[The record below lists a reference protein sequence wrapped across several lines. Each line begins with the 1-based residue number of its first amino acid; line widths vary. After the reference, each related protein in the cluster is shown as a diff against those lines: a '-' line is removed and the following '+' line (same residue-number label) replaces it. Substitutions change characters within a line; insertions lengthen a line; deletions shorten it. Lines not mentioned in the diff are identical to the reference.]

1 VSVVVRYSSR
11 VGVVCEV
18 FAIFVAAV
26 LTAPIGLG
34 SAVYSSQTVA
44 PMAGGGVRDMFSFVY
59 VSLRVLDVDGNPIN
73 GAQVKA
79 YSEDWFARYP
89 DSMMGE
95 PGFALT
101 DERGWVSFR
110 IPVGNWTFFA
120 SAGEFY
126 ESSRPG
132 FGYFVVF
139 RGRVLG
145 DSSFIL
151 RPDDVI
157 DLAVV
162 DVSGRPIDGRVSVM
176 VSDYTPIIEVPR
188 SGVTRGGRIQIH
200 VSRGFQYDILF
211 LKEPATDKVGYIIH
225 ERIGQARVVRI
236 RPSAE
241 SLSQLTFRI
250 YDKQY
255 RGAGGVLNL
264 FYHNFSINGWAANW
278 EIRDLDTVLVTPGK
292 LWASFILIKEG
303 WRFSF
308 YGNEYLLSPGLR
320 RTISFGG
327 PLTPRLWVSVR
338 DWDFRETGPP
348 QMWLQISDGF
358 GNVLDNFWDPNG
370 REDIPIDLLRNG
382 AVIFS
387 ENLGNRRVHS
397 ETCATPWMQIRINN
411 VYSKESSPEYRLR
424 VDLGPFGF
432 FQLTGILLS
441 DETILPYRSK
451 ETEHFILR
459 YPAMFEEKFTKAASW
474 LESAYRVLSGL
485 LNEMINGKT
494 TVDFHVCWGFFGG
507 PNHIWFNF
515 GDVLWDNY
523 SPNDAA
529 PGSQVARLGG
539 LLHELGHVF
548 QLSDSNIKKGRGY
561 YEPWWFGEPFASDLA
576 GDVIWALLG
585 EKAGMMAFGVG
596 SRISFDF
603 LLKPVWSAD
612 FQHVPYIYLRKHYG
626 TKIHR
631 DMVRLWAGVD
641 ENHLKERLLTKG
653 FSVNETH
660 VALYSYL
667 AKQNL
672 AWLFQPSLDIS
683 EERIA
688 QALSISQE
696 LKVSFVVIDRQGRPL
711 DGVRLT
717 IKSDFGM
724 EVVPTSGPRFELSL
738 QAGRVYELSFEWY
751 SMYGV
756 PARLTIR
763 GSPEELQKLGM
774 VVMPVDD
781 LRIKV
786 VDVSGRPVDT
796 PIIFATTA
804 KVSPWGGT
812 VNVKQVPL
820 GYAYEVVAFWP
831 DERGVEVGRQTFY
844 VDYNKTEFTLKVT
857 LRDVSFNVV
866 DLKGRPIVGV
876 RVGVAPALLRAEN
889 VIIRPDGTFT
899 LLFIPDGIVYE
910 FAVEWASRYG
920 TTARANVRET
930 PTALHSRGSI
940 TVPVDDVVVQVVDL
954 DGRPVEGAT
963 VKFAGLDIG
972 STDSHGVVIVGQV
985 PLDYNYTVRVTKDG
999 VDIGL
1004 DYIVFTASK
1013 TTATIQTSIYDITV
1027 LVKGAAG
1034 QPIQGALVELIKGN
1048 TTIARTKTDTGG
1060 RAVFSQ
1066 VAGSDYIVKATY
1078 EQFSSTASLPKG
1090 TRNAVVTLD
1099 IKTARL
1105 PEEAQGTVVKPEK
1118 QGIEQSAETI
1128 IMGAA
1133 IGVALWLAIVF
1144 MVDRF
1149 RTGRRRRR
1157 PVLISV
1163 EGS

>member
-1 VSVVVRYSSR
+1 VLSCGVSVVMMYSSR

-126 ESSRPG
+126 EHSRPG

-145 DSSFIL
+145 DSSFVL

-211 LKEPATDKVGYIIH
+211 LKEPAMDGVGYIIH

-255 RGAGGVLNL
+255 RGADGFLNL

-292 LWASFILIKEG
+292 LWASFILIKDG
-303 WRFSF
+303 WHFSF
-308 YGNEYLLSPGLR
+308 YGNEYLLSPGLK

-370 REDIPIDLLRNG
+370 REDIPIDLLQNG
-382 AVIFS
+382 AVVFS
-387 ENLGNRRVHS
+387 ENLGNWRVHS

-432 FQLTGILLS
+432 FQLTGVLLS
-441 DETILPYRSK
+441 DETLLPYRSK

-485 LNEMINGKT
+485 LNETINGKT
-494 TVDFHVCWGFFGG
+494 TVDFHICWGFFGG

-576 GDVIWALLG
+576 GDVIWVLLG

-612 FQHVPYIYLRKHYG
+612 FQHVPYTYLRKHYG

-641 ENHLKERLLTKG
+641 ENHLKERLLSKG

-688 QALSISQE
+688 QALTILQE
-696 LKVSFVVIDRQGRPL
+696 VMVTFIVTDRQGRPL
-711 DGVRLT
+711 VGWRLT
-717 IKSDFGM
+717 IVPDQGI
-724 EVVPTSGPRFELSL
+724 EVAIQGSVVTLWLPL
-738 QAGRVYELSFEWY
+738 GRVYNLTFEWMSPYGTTARY
-751 SMYGV
+751 SV
-756 PARLTIR
+756 R
-763 GSPEELQKLGM
+763 GSPEELKALGRL
-774 VVMPVDD
+774 VLPVDD
-781 LRIKV
+781 ILIKV
-786 VDVSGRPVDT
+786 
-796 PIIFATTA
+796 I
-804 KVSPWGGT
+804 
-812 VNVKQVPL
+812 
-820 GYAYEVVAFWP
+820 
-831 DERGVEVGRQTFY
+831 
-844 VDYNKTEFTLKVT
+844 
-857 LRDVSFNVV
+857 
-866 DLKGRPIVGV
+866 
-876 RVGVAPALLRAEN
+876 
-889 VIIRPDGTFT
+889 
-899 LLFIPDGIVYE
+899 
-910 FAVEWASRYG
+910 
-920 TTARANVRET
+920 
-930 PTALHSRGSI
+930 
-940 TVPVDDVVVQVVDL
+940 DL
-954 DGRPVEGAT
+954 DGRPVALAT
-963 VKFAGLDIG
+963 VNFVGKDVG
-972 STDSHGVVIVGQV
+972 STDSQGTITVVRV
-985 PLDYNYTVRVTKDG
+985 PLNNDYTIVVTKER
-999 VDIGL
+999 VEIGSDRVRFA
-1004 DYIVFTASK
+1004 DYLTS
-1013 TTATIQTSIYDITV
+1013 ATIQASIYDIMV
-1027 LVKGAAG
+1027 FVKGAAG
-1034 QPIQGALVELIKGN
+1034 QPIEGALVELVRGG
-1048 TTIARTKTDTGG
+1048 TTIATAATDASGT
-1060 RAVFSQ
+1060 AVFSK
-1066 VAGSDYIVKATY
+1066 VVGADYSVRASYK
-1078 EQFSSTASLPKG
+1078 QSSSTVSLAKG
-1090 TRNAVVTLD
+1090 SRNTQITLD
-1099 IKTARL
+1099 IYTVFGIPMTFATFLILVISVVSVTMFYLILLARS
-1105 PEEAQGTVVKPEK
+1105 V
-1118 QGIEQSAETI
+1118 
-1128 IMGAA
+1128 
-1133 IGVALWLAIVF
+1133 
-1144 MVDRF
+1144 
-1149 RTGRRRRR
+1149 RRR
-1157 PVLISV
+1157 VLLRKAKLADDV
-1163 EGS
+1163 LN

>member
-1 VSVVVRYSSR
+1 VLSCGVSVVMMYSSR

-126 ESSRPG
+126 EHSRPG

-211 LKEPATDKVGYIIH
+211 LKEPAMDGVGYIIH

-255 RGAGGVLNL
+255 RGADGFLNL

-292 LWASFILIKEG
+292 LWASFILIKDG
-303 WRFSF
+303 WHFSF
-308 YGNEYLLSPGLR
+308 YGNEYLLSPGLK

-358 GNVLDNFWDPNG
+358 GNILDNFWDPNG
-370 REDIPIDLLRNG
+370 REDIPIDLLQNG
-382 AVIFS
+382 AVVFS

-411 VYSKESSPEYRLR
+411 VYTKENSPEYRIR

-441 DETILPYRSK
+441 DETLLPYRSK

-485 LNEMINGKT
+485 LNETINGKT
-494 TVDFHVCWGFFGG
+494 TVDFHICWGFAATA
-507 PNHIWFNF
+507 NRIWFNF

-576 GDVIWALLG
+576 GEVIWALLG

-641 ENHLKERLLTKG
+641 ENRLKESLLSKG

-688 QALSISQE
+688 QALTILQE
-696 LKVSFVVIDRQGRPL
+696 VMVTFIVTDRQGRPL
-711 DGVRLT
+711 VGWRLT
-717 IKSDFGM
+717 IVPDQGI
-724 EVVPTSGPRFELSL
+724 EVAIQGSVVTLWLPL
-738 QAGRVYELSFEWY
+738 GRVYNLTFEWMSPYGTTARY
-751 SMYGV
+751 SV
-756 PARLTIR
+756 R
-763 GSPEELQKLGM
+763 GSPEELKALGRL
-774 VVMPVDD
+774 VLPVDD
-781 LRIKV
+781 ILIKV
-786 VDVSGRPVDT
+786 
-796 PIIFATTA
+796 I
-804 KVSPWGGT
+804 
-812 VNVKQVPL
+812 
-820 GYAYEVVAFWP
+820 
-831 DERGVEVGRQTFY
+831 
-844 VDYNKTEFTLKVT
+844 
-857 LRDVSFNVV
+857 
-866 DLKGRPIVGV
+866 
-876 RVGVAPALLRAEN
+876 
-889 VIIRPDGTFT
+889 
-899 LLFIPDGIVYE
+899 
-910 FAVEWASRYG
+910 
-920 TTARANVRET
+920 
-930 PTALHSRGSI
+930 
-940 TVPVDDVVVQVVDL
+940 DL
-954 DGRPVEGAT
+954 DGRPVALAT
-963 VKFAGLDIG
+963 VNFVGKDVG
-972 STDSHGVVIVGQV
+972 STDSQGTITVVRV
-985 PLDYNYTVRVTKDG
+985 PLNNDYTIVVTKER
-999 VDIGL
+999 VEIGSDRVRFA
-1004 DYIVFTASK
+1004 DYLTS
-1013 TTATIQTSIYDITV
+1013 ATIQASIYDIMV
-1027 LVKGAAG
+1027 FVKGAAG
-1034 QPIQGALVELIKGN
+1034 QPIEGALVELVRGG
-1048 TTIARTKTDTGG
+1048 TTIATAATDASGT
-1060 RAVFSQ
+1060 AVFSK
-1066 VAGSDYIVKATY
+1066 VVGADYSVRASYK
-1078 EQFSSTASLPKG
+1078 QSSSTVSLAKG
-1090 TRNAVVTLD
+1090 SRNTQITLD
-1099 IKTARL
+1099 IYTVFGIPMTFATFLILVISVVSVTMFYPILLARS
-1105 PEEAQGTVVKPEK
+1105 V
-1118 QGIEQSAETI
+1118 
-1128 IMGAA
+1128 
-1133 IGVALWLAIVF
+1133 
-1144 MVDRF
+1144 
-1149 RTGRRRRR
+1149 RRR
-1157 PVLISV
+1157 VLLRKAKLADDV
-1163 EGS
+1163 LN

>member
-1 VSVVVRYSSR
+1 MMYSSR
-11 VGVVCEV
+11 VGVVYKV

-26 LTAPIGLG
+26 LTAPIGVG

-126 ESSRPG
+126 EHSRPG

-145 DSSFIL
+145 DSSFVL

-162 DVSGRPIDGRVSVM
+162 DVNGRPIDGRVSVM

-211 LKEPATDKVGYIIH
+211 LKEPAMDKVGYIIH
-225 ERIGQARVVRI
+225 ERIGQAREVRI

-255 RGAGGVLNL
+255 RGADGFLNL

-292 LWASFILIKEG
+292 LWASFILIKDG
-303 WRFSF
+303 WHFSF
-308 YGNEYLLSPGLR
+308 YGNEYLLSPGLK

-358 GNVLDNFWDPNG
+358 GNVLDDFWDPNG

-432 FQLTGILLS
+432 FQLTGVLLS
-441 DETILPYRSK
+441 DETLLPYRSK

-485 LNEMINGKT
+485 LNETINGKT

-612 FQHVPYIYLRKHYG
+612 FQHIPYIYLRKHYG

-641 ENHLKERLLTKG
+641 ENRLKERLLSKG

-688 QALSISQE
+688 QALTILQE
-696 LKVSFVVIDRQGRPL
+696 VMVTFIVTDRQGRPL
-711 DGVRLT
+711 VGWRLT
-717 IKSDFGM
+717 IVPDQGI
-724 EVVPTSGPRFELSL
+724 EVAIQGSVVTLWLPL
-738 QAGRVYELSFEWY
+738 GRVYNLTFEWMSPYGTTARY
-751 SMYGV
+751 SV
-756 PARLTIR
+756 R
-763 GSPEELQKLGM
+763 GSPEELKALGRL
-774 VVMPVDD
+774 VLPVDD
-781 LRIKV
+781 ILIKV
-786 VDVSGRPVDT
+786 
-796 PIIFATTA
+796 I
-804 KVSPWGGT
+804 
-812 VNVKQVPL
+812 
-820 GYAYEVVAFWP
+820 
-831 DERGVEVGRQTFY
+831 
-844 VDYNKTEFTLKVT
+844 
-857 LRDVSFNVV
+857 
-866 DLKGRPIVGV
+866 
-876 RVGVAPALLRAEN
+876 
-889 VIIRPDGTFT
+889 
-899 LLFIPDGIVYE
+899 
-910 FAVEWASRYG
+910 
-920 TTARANVRET
+920 
-930 PTALHSRGSI
+930 
-940 TVPVDDVVVQVVDL
+940 DL
-954 DGRPVEGAT
+954 DGRPVALAT
-963 VKFAGLDIG
+963 VNFVGKDVG
-972 STDSHGVVIVGQV
+972 STDSQGTITVVRV
-985 PLDYNYTVRVTKDG
+985 PLNNDYTIVVTKER
-999 VDIGL
+999 VEIGSDRVRFA
-1004 DYIVFTASK
+1004 DYLTS
-1013 TTATIQTSIYDITV
+1013 ATIQASIYDIMV
-1027 LVKGAAG
+1027 FVKGAAG
-1034 QPIQGALVELIKGN
+1034 QPIEGALVELVRGG
-1048 TTIARTKTDTGG
+1048 TTIATAATDASGT
-1060 RAVFSQ
+1060 AVFSK
-1066 VAGSDYIVKATY
+1066 VVGADYSVRASYK
-1078 EQFSSTASLPKG
+1078 QSSSTVSLAKG
-1090 TRNAVVTLD
+1090 SRNTQITLD
-1099 IKTARL
+1099 IYTVFGIPMTFATFLILVISVVSVTMFYLILLARS
-1105 PEEAQGTVVKPEK
+1105 V
-1118 QGIEQSAETI
+1118 
-1128 IMGAA
+1128 
-1133 IGVALWLAIVF
+1133 
-1144 MVDRF
+1144 
-1149 RTGRRRRR
+1149 RRR
-1157 PVLISV
+1157 VLLRKAKLADDV
-1163 EGS
+1163 LN

>member
-1 VSVVVRYSSR
+1 VSVVMMYSSR

-73 GAQVKA
+73 GAQIKA

-126 ESSRPG
+126 EHSRPG

-211 LKEPATDKVGYIIH
+211 LKEPAMDKVGYIIH
-225 ERIGQARVVRI
+225 ERIGQAREVRI

-255 RGAGGVLNL
+255 RGADGFLNL

-292 LWASFILIKEG
+292 LWASFILIKDG
-303 WRFSF
+303 WHFSF
-308 YGNEYLLSPGLR
+308 YGNEYLLSPGLK

-358 GNVLDNFWDPNG
+358 GNILDNFWDPNG
-370 REDIPIDLLRNG
+370 REDIPIDLLQNG
-382 AVIFS
+382 AVVFS

-432 FQLTGILLS
+432 FQLTGVLLS
-441 DETILPYRSK
+441 DETLLPYRSK

-474 LESAYRVLSGL
+474 LESAYKVLSTL
-485 LNEMINGKT
+485 LDETINEKT

-641 ENHLKERLLTKG
+641 ENRLKERLLSKG

-688 QALSISQE
+688 QALTILQE
-696 LKVSFVVIDRQGRPL
+696 VMVTFIVTDRQGRPL
-711 DGVRLT
+711 VGWRLT
-717 IKSDFGM
+717 IVPDQGI
-724 EVVPTSGPRFELSL
+724 EVAIQGSVVTLWLPL
-738 QAGRVYELSFEWY
+738 GRVYNLTFEWMSPYGTTARY
-751 SMYGV
+751 SV
-756 PARLTIR
+756 R
-763 GSPEELQKLGM
+763 GSPEELKALGRL
-774 VVMPVDD
+774 VLPVDD
-781 LRIKV
+781 ILIKV
-786 VDVSGRPVDT
+786 
-796 PIIFATTA
+796 I
-804 KVSPWGGT
+804 
-812 VNVKQVPL
+812 
-820 GYAYEVVAFWP
+820 
-831 DERGVEVGRQTFY
+831 
-844 VDYNKTEFTLKVT
+844 
-857 LRDVSFNVV
+857 
-866 DLKGRPIVGV
+866 
-876 RVGVAPALLRAEN
+876 
-889 VIIRPDGTFT
+889 
-899 LLFIPDGIVYE
+899 
-910 FAVEWASRYG
+910 
-920 TTARANVRET
+920 
-930 PTALHSRGSI
+930 
-940 TVPVDDVVVQVVDL
+940 DL
-954 DGRPVEGAT
+954 DGRPVALAT
-963 VKFAGLDIG
+963 VNFVGKDVG
-972 STDSHGVVIVGQV
+972 STDSQGTITVVRV
-985 PLDYNYTVRVTKDG
+985 PLNNDYTIVVTKER
-999 VDIGL
+999 VEIGSDRVRFA
-1004 DYIVFTASK
+1004 DYLTS
-1013 TTATIQTSIYDITV
+1013 ATIQASIYDIMV
-1027 LVKGAAG
+1027 FVKGAAG
-1034 QPIQGALVELIKGN
+1034 QPIEGALVELVRGG
-1048 TTIARTKTDTGG
+1048 TTIATAATDASGT
-1060 RAVFSQ
+1060 AVFSKVVGADYSVRASYKQ
-1066 VAGSDYIVKATY
+1066 SSSIVSLAKGS
-1078 EQFSSTASLPKG
+1078 
-1090 TRNAVVTLD
+1090 RNTQITLD
-1099 IKTARL
+1099 IYTVFGIPMTFATFLILVISVVSVTMFYLILLARS
-1105 PEEAQGTVVKPEK
+1105 V
-1118 QGIEQSAETI
+1118 
-1128 IMGAA
+1128 
-1133 IGVALWLAIVF
+1133 
-1144 MVDRF
+1144 
-1149 RTGRRRRR
+1149 RRR
-1157 PVLISV
+1157 VLLRKAKLADDV
-1163 EGS
+1163 LN

>member
-1 VSVVVRYSSR
+1 VSVVMMYSSR

-126 ESSRPG
+126 EHSRPG

-211 LKEPATDKVGYIIH
+211 LKEPAMDKVGYIIH
-225 ERIGQARVVRI
+225 ERIGQAREVRI

-255 RGAGGVLNL
+255 RGADGFLNL

-292 LWASFILIKEG
+292 LWASFILIKDG
-303 WRFSF
+303 WHFSF
-308 YGNEYLLSPGLR
+308 YGNEYLLSPGLK

-382 AVIFS
+382 AVVFS

-432 FQLTGILLS
+432 FQLTGVLLS
-441 DETILPYRSK
+441 DETLLPYRSK

-485 LNEMINGKT
+485 LDETINEKT

-641 ENHLKERLLTKG
+641 ENRLKERLLSKG

-688 QALSISQE
+688 QALTILQE
-696 LKVSFVVIDRQGRPL
+696 VMVTFIVTDRQGRPL
-711 DGVRLT
+711 VGWRLT
-717 IKSDFGM
+717 IVPDQGI
-724 EVVPTSGPRFELSL
+724 EVAIQGSVVTLWLPL
-738 QAGRVYELSFEWY
+738 GRVYNLTFEWMSPYGTTARY
-751 SMYGV
+751 SV
-756 PARLTIR
+756 R
-763 GSPEELQKLGM
+763 GSPEELKALGRL
-774 VVMPVDD
+774 VLPVDD
-781 LRIKV
+781 ILIKV
-786 VDVSGRPVDT
+786 
-796 PIIFATTA
+796 I
-804 KVSPWGGT
+804 
-812 VNVKQVPL
+812 
-820 GYAYEVVAFWP
+820 
-831 DERGVEVGRQTFY
+831 
-844 VDYNKTEFTLKVT
+844 
-857 LRDVSFNVV
+857 
-866 DLKGRPIVGV
+866 
-876 RVGVAPALLRAEN
+876 
-889 VIIRPDGTFT
+889 
-899 LLFIPDGIVYE
+899 
-910 FAVEWASRYG
+910 
-920 TTARANVRET
+920 
-930 PTALHSRGSI
+930 
-940 TVPVDDVVVQVVDL
+940 DL
-954 DGRPVEGAT
+954 DGRPVALAT
-963 VKFAGLDIG
+963 VNFVGKDVG
-972 STDSHGVVIVGQV
+972 STDSQGTITVVRV
-985 PLDYNYTVRVTKDG
+985 PLNNDYTIVVTKER
-999 VDIGL
+999 VEIGSDRVRFA
-1004 DYIVFTASK
+1004 DYLTS
-1013 TTATIQTSIYDITV
+1013 ATIQASIYDIMV
-1027 LVKGAAG
+1027 FVKGAAG
-1034 QPIQGALVELIKGN
+1034 QPIEGALVELVRGG
-1048 TTIARTKTDTGG
+1048 TTIATAATDASGT
-1060 RAVFSQ
+1060 AVFSKVVGADYSVRASYKQ
-1066 VAGSDYIVKATY
+1066 SSSIVSLAKGS
-1078 EQFSSTASLPKG
+1078 
-1090 TRNAVVTLD
+1090 RNTQITLD
-1099 IKTARL
+1099 IYTVFGIPMTFATFLILVISVVSVTMFYLILLARS
-1105 PEEAQGTVVKPEK
+1105 V
-1118 QGIEQSAETI
+1118 
-1128 IMGAA
+1128 
-1133 IGVALWLAIVF
+1133 
-1144 MVDRF
+1144 
-1149 RTGRRRRR
+1149 RRR
-1157 PVLISV
+1157 VLLRKAKLADDV
-1163 EGS
+1163 LN

>member
-1 VSVVVRYSSR
+1 MCSSR
-11 VGVVCEV
+11 AGVVCKV

-26 LTAPIGLG
+26 LTVPIGVG

-44 PMAGGGVRDMFSFVY
+44 LMAGSGVRDMFSFVS
-59 VSLRVLDVDGNPIN
+59 VSLRVLDADGNPIN
-73 GAQVKA
+73 RAQVKA

-120 SAGEFY
+120 SAGEVY

-132 FGYFVVF
+132 FGYFVAF
-139 RGRVLG
+139 RGRVLE
-145 DSSFIL
+145 DSSFVL

-157 DLAVV
+157 DLAVA

-211 LKEPATDKVGYIIH
+211 LKEPSTDKVGYIIH

-236 RPSAE
+236 RPLAE

-255 RGAGGVLNL
+255 REAGGVLNL

-278 EIRDLDTVLVTPGK
+278 EIRDLDTLLITPGK
-292 LWASFILIKEG
+292 LWASFVLIKEG

-308 YGNEYLLSPGLR
+308 YGNEYLLSPGLK

-338 DWDFRETGPP
+338 DWDFRETGPT
-348 QMWLQISDGF
+348 QMWLQISDNF

-432 FQLTGILLS
+432 FQLTGVLLS
-441 DETILPYRSK
+441 NETMLPYRSK

-474 LESAYRVLSGL
+474 LESAYRVLSTL
-485 LNEMINGKT
+485 LNETINGKT

-515 GDVLWDNY
+515 GDVVWDNY

-548 QLSDSNIKKGRGY
+548 QFSDSNVKKGRNY

-612 FQHVPYIYLRKHYG
+612 FQHVPYTYLRKHYG

-641 ENHLKERLLTKG
+641 ENHLKERLLSKG

-688 QALSISQE
+688 QALTILQE
-696 LKVSFVVIDRQGRPL
+696 VLVSFIVTDRQGRPL
-711 DGVRLT
+711 GGWHLT
-717 IKSDFGM
+717 IVPDQGV
-724 EVVPTSGPRFELSL
+724 EVATQPG
-738 QAGRVYELSFEWY
+738 GRVTLRLPSGTMYVLTFEWMSAYGTTVRY
-751 SMYGV
+751 SV
-756 PARLTIR
+756 R
-763 GSPEELQKLGM
+763 GSPEELKALGR
-774 VVMPVDD
+774 VV
-781 LRIKV
+781 L
-786 VDVSGRPVDT
+786 
-796 PIIFATTA
+796 
-804 KVSPWGGT
+804 
-812 VNVKQVPL
+812 
-820 GYAYEVVAFWP
+820 
-831 DERGVEVGRQTFY
+831 
-844 VDYNKTEFTLKVT
+844 
-857 LRDVSFNVV
+857 
-866 DLKGRPIVGV
+866 
-876 RVGVAPALLRAEN
+876 
-889 VIIRPDGTFT
+889 
-899 LLFIPDGIVYE
+899 
-910 FAVEWASRYG
+910 
-920 TTARANVRET
+920 
-930 PTALHSRGSI
+930 
-940 TVPVDDVVVQVVDL
+940 PVDDVLIKVVDL
-954 DGRPVEGAT
+954 DGRPVADAF
-963 VKFAGLDIG
+963 VRFAGKDVG
-972 STDSHGVVIVGQV
+972 STDSQGIIIVRQA
-985 PLDYNYTVRVTKDG
+985 PLGDYYYAITVTKEG
-999 VDIGL
+999 IEIGG
-1004 DYIVFTASK
+1004 DKVQFTTSR
-1013 TTATIQTSIYDITV
+1013 TSATIQVGMYDITV

-1034 QPIQGALVELIKGN
+1034 QPIQGALVELIRGG
-1048 TTIARTKTDTGG
+1048 TTIARTRTDDSG
-1060 RAVFSQ
+1060 RAVFSR
-1066 VAGSDYIVKATY
+1066 VVSSDYIVKATY

-1090 TRNAVVTLD
+1090 TRSTTVTLD
-1099 IKTARL
+1099 IKQTTTIRK
-1105 PEEAQGTVVKPEK
+1105 EETTTTTIQKE
-1118 QGIEQSAETI
+1118 ETI
-1128 IMGAA
+1128 TSLIIGMT
-1133 IGVALWLAIVF
+1133 IGVILGVT
-1144 MVDRF
+1144 MVLIAVWAS
-1149 RTGRRRRR
+1149 RRRRT
-1157 PVLISV
+1157 PVDTVLYQPSECLPSIPVGDISTT
-1163 EGS
+1163 SQT

>member
-1 VSVVVRYSSR
+1 VSVVVMCSSR
-11 VGVVCEV
+11 VVVVCKV

-89 DSMMGE
+89 DTTRGE

-211 LKEPATDKVGYIIH
+211 LKEPAMDRVGYIIH
-225 ERIGQARVVRI
+225 ERIGQAREVRI

-255 RGAGGVLNL
+255 RGADGFLNL

-292 LWASFILIKEG
+292 LWASFILIKDG
-303 WRFSF
+303 WHFSF
-308 YGNEYLLSPGLR
+308 YGNEYLLSPGLK

-358 GNVLDNFWDPNG
+358 GNILDNFWDPNG
-370 REDIPIDLLRNG
+370 REDIPIDLLQNG
-382 AVIFS
+382 AVVFS

-411 VYSKESSPEYRLR
+411 VYTKENSPEYRLR

-432 FQLTGILLS
+432 FQLTGVLLS
-441 DETILPYRSK
+441 DETLLPYGSK

-474 LESAYRVLSGL
+474 LESAYKVLSTL
-485 LNEMINGKT
+485 LDETINEKT

-529 PGSQVARLGG
+529 PGSQVARAGG
-539 LLHELGHVF
+539 LLHMLGVIF
-548 QLSDSNIKKGRGY
+548 ELSDSNIKKGSCY
-561 YEPWWFGEPFASDLA
+561 CEPWWFGAPLASDLA
-576 GDVIWALLG
+576 GEIIWALLG
-585 EKAGMMAFGVG
+585 EKAGMMAFGERN
-596 SRISFDF
+596 RIGFDF
-603 LLKPVWSAD
+603 LLKPLWSAD
-612 FQHVPYIYLRKHYG
+612 FQHIPYTYLRKHYG

-641 ENHLKERLLTKG
+641 ENHLKEKLLTKG

-683 EERIA
+683 EKRIA
-688 QALSISQE
+688 QALTILQE
-696 LKVSFVVIDRQGRPL
+696 LTVSFIVIDRFVVIDRQGRPL
-711 DGVRLT
+711 DGVRLS
-717 IKSDFGM
+717 I
-724 EVVPTSGPRFELSL
+724 EPPSGVEIS
-738 QAGRVYELSFEWY
+738 Y
-751 SMYGV
+751 
-756 PARLTIR
+756 
-763 GSPEELQKLGM
+763 
-774 VVMPVDD
+774 
-781 LRIKV
+781 
-786 VDVSGRPVDT
+786 VSGVFRLRLP
-796 PIIFATTA
+796 A
-804 KVSPWGGT
+804 SGT
-812 VNVKQVPL
+812 
-820 GYAYEVVAFWP
+820 Y
-831 DERGVEVGRQTFY
+831 R
-844 VDYNKTEFTLKVT
+844 
-857 LRDVSFNVV
+857 
-866 DLKGRPIVGV
+866 
-876 RVGVAPALLRAEN
+876 LRAEWMS
-889 VIIRPDGTFT
+889 P
-899 LLFIPDGIVYE
+899 
-910 FAVEWASRYG
+910 YG
-920 TTARANVRET
+920 TTAKASIDGT
-930 PTALHSRGSI
+930 PAELQSKNSI
-940 TVPVDDVVVQVVDL
+940 TLPVDDIAINIVDL
-954 DGRPVEGAT
+954 DGRPVAGAAI
-963 VKFAGLDIG
+963 KFAGKDVG
-972 STDSHGVVIVGQV
+972 STDSQGIIIVRQA
-985 PLDYNYTVRVTKDG
+985 PLDNDYTISVSKEGTEIGSDRVR
-999 VDIGL
+999 
-1004 DYIVFTASK
+1004 FTASR
-1013 TTATIQTSIYDITV
+1013 TSATIQAGIYDITV

-1034 QPIQGALVELIKGN
+1034 QPIQGAVVELIKGG

-1090 TRNAVVTLD
+1090 TRSTVVVFD
-1099 IKTARL
+1099 IKQT
-1105 PEEAQGTVVKPEK
+1105 EGVEALIVLLLSRFQ
-1118 QGIEQSAETI
+1118 I
-1128 IMGAA
+1128 
-1133 IGVALWLAIVF
+1133 IGVAIAVAVGLTVVLMAVRVRSRGRPVF
-1144 MVDRF
+1144 RPS
-1149 RTGRRRRR
+1149 RR
-1157 PVLISV
+1157 PSPETPPLSPPLQPPEPAASESMQTTSPIQPQQAPAAAPVDEYVANLVKRYYMLLASLESSYREGKISPEV
-1163 EGS
+1163 YMRLKTEYVNKLRQLGHEPTNI